1 MRPAAGQVAVVTGA
15 ASGIGLALALEFS
28 GRGLAVV
35 LADVRYD
42 AARAAC
48 ARLGD
53 VPTLAVETD
62 VRDPG
67 SVQELAERSLDRFGR
82 VDVICNNAGI
92 AVPQVPSWEQS
103 LEDWRWAL
111 DVMLLGVVHG
121 IRSFVPHLVA
131 RGSGHVLNT
140 ASMAGLMPLA
150 GMAPYAAAKHAV
162 VGLTETLAEELAGT
176 GVGATVLC
184 PGYVPTELA
193 SSTRENRPR
202 PAGGLEVDGAPG
214 SRPGDAAASTPR
226 GTGETAA
233 DVARAAISGI
243 EAGTLHVVPAAG
255 NAQRAR
261 DRVARLLADLPG

>member
-15 ASGIGLALALEFS
+15 VSGIGLALAREFS

-35 LADVRYD
+35 LADVRGD
-42 AARAAC
+42 AVRAAC

-53 VPTLAVETD
+53 APTLAVETD
-62 VRDPG
+62 VRDPEA
-67 SVQELAERSLDRFGR
+67 VHELADRSLDRFGR
-82 VDVICNNAGI
+82 VDVVCNNAGM

-193 SSTRENRPR
+193 TSTRENRP
-202 PAGGLEVDGAPG
+202 PSAGGAAGRAAGAP
-214 SRPGDAAASTPR
+214 PGDDAASAPR

-233 DVARAAISGI
+233 DVARAAIMGI
-243 EAGTLHVVPAAG
+243 EAGALHVVPAAG

-261 DRVARLLADLPG
+261 DRVARLLADLPR